1 MGLVACKAAYRYGA
15 QWLEDLKSYLVSNLA
30 LVRDFLAQELPSV
43 RLVEPEGTYLLWL
56 DFRALDLPDKE
67 LNDLIVQKAGL
78 WLNAGPMFGAGGE
91 GFQRINIGCPAA
103 TLQKALERLKKAFR

>member
-1 MGLVACKAAYRYGA
+1 MILRVTLYQTWPWSGI
-15 QWLEDLKSYLVSNLA
+15 S
-30 LVRDFLAQELPSV
+30 LAQELPSV

-78 WLNAGPMFGAGGE
+78 WLNAGPMFGAGG
-91 GFQRINIGCPAA
+91 RASSA
-103 TLQKALERLKKAFR
+103 